1 MPFTLHTDRTLNY
14 SWRISNRS
22 YAVGSKPRRL
32 PGQLARFAS
41 GRVEWDMLFPEH
53 VARSATCSGKDKKYH
68 AAAGDS
74 AVHRVKR
81 PV

>member
-1 MPFTLHTDRTLNY
+1 MD
-14 SWRISNRS
+14 I
-22 YAVGSKPRRL
+22 
-32 PGQLARFAS
+32 AS
-41 GRVEWDMLFPEH
+41 GRAEDSMSFSQKV
-53 VARSATCSGKDKKYH
+53 SH

>member
-1 MPFTLHTDRTLNY
+1 MRVDDTRD
-14 SWRISNRS
+14 
-22 YAVGSKPRRL
+22 AVGSE
-32 PGQLARFAS
+32 S
-41 GRVEWDMLFPEH
+41 GVHLDERPDAPPAGWKIPFFFTKILHFVQNFCEKEN
-53 VARSATCSGKDKKYH
+53 KEYH

>member
-1 MPFTLHTDRTLNY
+1 MWVMALLSLGYKLHKLRGGYPNQVIA
-14 SWRISNRS
+14 WMNGPI
-22 YAVGSKPRRL
+22 RL
-32 PGQLARFAS
+32 RQGGRFHS
-41 GRVEWDMLFPEH
+41 FSQKFCTSCKIFV
-53 VARSATCSGKDKKYH
+53 KKIKTYH